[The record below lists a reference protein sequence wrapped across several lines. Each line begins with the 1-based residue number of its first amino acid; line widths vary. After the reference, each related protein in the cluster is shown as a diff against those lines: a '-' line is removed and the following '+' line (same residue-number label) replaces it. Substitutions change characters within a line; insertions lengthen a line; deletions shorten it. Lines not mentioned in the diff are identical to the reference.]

1 MATPLFTLHYAA
13 PEVLENSVLDHRGE
27 GGATGPHESLSVV
40 GYDENCDLW
49 SIGVIMVSFVYLID
63 SIVLLI

>member
-13 PEVLENSVLDHRGE
+13 PEVLENSVLDQGDVGGHVGE
-27 GGATGPHESLSVV
+27 KGPRENLNGEII

-49 SIGVIMVSFVYLID
+49 SIGVIMVR
-63 SIVLLI
+63 